1 MSNVLILVQIPK
13 TLHEVPFHVTY
24 EPPIPTPQ
32 GPSDTS
38 IRKTP
43 EEIEAEMKQQEME
56 LDKLMLVTL
65 E

>member
-1 MSNVLILVQIPK
+1 MQVPK
-13 TLHEVPFHVTY
+13 NLREVPFHVTY
-24 EPPIPTPQ
+24 EPPPPPPPGQ
-32 GPSDTS
+32 SDTS